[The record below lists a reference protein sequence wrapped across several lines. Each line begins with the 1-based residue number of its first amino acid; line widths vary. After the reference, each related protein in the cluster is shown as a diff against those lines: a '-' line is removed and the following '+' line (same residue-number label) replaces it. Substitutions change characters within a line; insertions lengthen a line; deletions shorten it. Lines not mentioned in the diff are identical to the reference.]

1 MRWRIAFWLAFVAFA
16 VSCSRGSGTL
26 DDPPSHAAHSAVPAS
41 LVARSQVPGMATVEV
56 PVARR
61 QAIGVRTAV
70 IGRQPL
76 TERVRTVGLV
86 AADEREVRKVQT
98 KISGWIDSLY
108 VNFTGQYVKAGQPI
122 VSIYSPELVASER
135 EYLLA
140 LSASGTQSGIGD
152 AEKKLLV
159 ESARNRLR
167 LWDLTDEQVRQ
178 IEKSGAPRRAIDL
191 HSPISG
197 FVTLKP
203 VYQGMYVTPE
213 MELYTVSDLRAV
225 WIWADVYE
233 DELAL
238 VQVGQSAEVS
248 LASMPGEKFRSV
260 VSFVSPTMDV
270 ATRTVKVRLDVD
282 NRAARLKPG
291 MYATV
296 GLESR
301 LGERLALP
309 EDALIDTGE
318 RKVVFVQIG
327 ESTYQPR
334 QVELGRRAGD
344 YYEILGGL
352 EAGDRVVISA
362 QFLLD
367 SESRLRASSVGAP
380 HHGTH

>member
-1 MRWRIAFWLAFVAFA
+1 
-16 VSCSRGSGTL
+16 
-26 DDPPSHAAHSAVPAS
+26 
-41 LVARSQVPGMATVEV
+41 MATVEI
-56 PVARR
+56 PMERR
-61 QAIGVRTAV
+61 QAIGVRTSI

-76 TERVRTVGLV
+76 TERLRTVGVV
-86 AADEREVRKVQT
+86 AADERQVRKVQT
-98 KISGWIDSLY
+98 KISGWIDALY

-122 VSIYSPELVASER
+122 LSIYSPELVASER

-140 LSASGTQSGIGD
+140 LSASHTQSGIGD

-159 ESARNRLR
+159 ESSRNRLR
-167 LWDLTDEQVRQ
+167 LWDLTDEQIRQ
-178 IEKSGAPRRAIDL
+178 IEKSGATRRAIDL

-238 VQVGQSAEVS
+238 VKVGQTAQVS
-248 LASMPGEKFRSV
+248 LASLPGVKFKSM

-270 ATRTVKVRLDVD
+270 TTRTVKVRLDVD
-282 NRAARLKPG
+282 NSAGRLKPG

-296 GLESR
+296 GLESP

-309 EDALIDTGE
+309 QDALIDTGQH
-318 RKVVFVQIG
+318 KVVFVQVG
-327 ESTYQPR
+327 ESIFQPR

-344 YYEILGGL
+344 YIEILSGL
-352 EAGDRVVISA
+352 EAGDRVVTSA

-367 SESRLRASSVGAP
+367 SESRLRASTSGAP
-380 HHGTH
+380 QHGTH